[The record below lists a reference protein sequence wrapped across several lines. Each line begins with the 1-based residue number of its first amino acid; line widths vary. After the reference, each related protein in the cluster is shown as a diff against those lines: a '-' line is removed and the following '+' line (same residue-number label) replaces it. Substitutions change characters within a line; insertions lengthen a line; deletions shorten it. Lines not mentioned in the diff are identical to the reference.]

1 MRPRPKMRRREGAPF
16 VRSAGLN
23 YPDVLAQI
31 RLPVYAHNAVRNV
44 QSTGNHPL
52 ASQLPPVRPPV
63 RPPATS
69 SASYLAIAVTAA
81 AAFAGGRKRKR
92 ERRKRRRWKCGG
104 GGGGVEKEEE
114 ELEPMYPAYAV
125 CVLRGWAH
133 IDRYVLPVA
142 R

>member
-69 SASYLAIAVTAA
+69 SASYVAIAVTAA

-104 GGGGVEKEEE
+104 GRGG
-114 ELEPMYPAYAV
+114 
-125 CVLRGWAH
+125 
-133 IDRYVLPVA
+133 
-142 R
+142 

>member
-1 MRPRPKMRRREGAPF
+1 VEEVKEEEGEEGEGEAASDV

-44 QSTGNHPL
+44 QSTAATPARCLLCLLPSSPL
-52 ASQLPPVRPPV
+52 PSPPPSR
-63 RPPATS
+63 S
-69 SASYLAIAVTAA
+69 KEE
-81 AAFAGGRKRKR
+81 GEG
-92 ERRKRRRWKCGG
+92 E
-104 GGGGVEKEEE
+104 GGVGGIRTRVS
-114 ELEPMYPAYAV
+114 AYAV
-125 CVLRGWAH
+125 CVLSGWAH